1 MNIPDL
7 PGPPSSRQSSCLQL
21 SARDRFQSLADS
33 GPGLRYREP
42 VKSKSS
48 ASRSSPESTVPLSAS
63 APITTTYLLLSLALI
78 QLLAACTRPELTRTD
93 EVFSLVVAPAGDDNP
108 RNSEGDIIVLKDGRL
123 LLAYTEFLGS
133 TSGDFEP
140 ARISA
145 RISSNGGKTWG
156 KKLVLAENQEGLKNA
171 MIASLL
177 RLADGRIML
186 GYNKKVSRADTRF
199 YVRFSEDEGGSWSQE
214 VLVIASPAY
223 GAVYNFAP
231 IQLDSGRIL
240 APYSY
245 SPDYNR
251 ENHFKVRVYYSDDGG
266 AGWDAVETD
275 IDLPKRGAMEPGL
288 VELDDGSVLMH
299 LRTQL
304 GRVYECRSRDARYPL
319 STGTPPLRG
328 GTGGCEANRNIEPVP
343 LCSGKPGAWIRPES
357 LRAGDLLGL
366 WGNATNGKSGDVCV
380 V

>member
-171 MIASLL
+171 MIGSLL
-177 RLADGRIML
+177 RLADGRIRPSPHFS
-186 GYNKKVSRADTRF
+186 SRHAKSRK
-199 YVRFSEDEGGSWSQE
+199 GGLFG
-214 VLVIASPAY
+214 V
-223 GAVYNFAP
+223 
-231 IQLDSGRIL
+231 
-240 APYSY
+240 
-245 SPDYNR
+245 
-251 ENHFKVRVYYSDDGG
+251 
-266 AGWDAVETD
+266 
-275 IDLPKRGAMEPGL
+275 
-288 VELDDGSVLMH
+288 
-299 LRTQL
+299 
-304 GRVYECRSRDARYPL
+304 
-319 STGTPPLRG
+319 
-328 GTGGCEANRNIEPVP
+328 
-343 LCSGKPGAWIRPES
+343 
-357 LRAGDLLGL
+357 
-366 WGNATNGKSGDVCV
+366 
-380 V
+380 